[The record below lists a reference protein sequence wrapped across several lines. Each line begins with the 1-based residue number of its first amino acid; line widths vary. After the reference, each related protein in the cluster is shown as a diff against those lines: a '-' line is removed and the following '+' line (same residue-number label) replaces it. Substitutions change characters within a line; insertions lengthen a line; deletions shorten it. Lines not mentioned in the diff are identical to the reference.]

1 MAFLYQFKD
10 NPSVKFTSAV
20 YHKGDVIAI
29 TKILIKSRVSFEVT
43 AFTNGM
49 WRIGVDRVNESILR
63 KTVQKTVGDFHDLR
77 TIN

>member
-10 NPSVKFTSAV
+10 NSSGKFTSAV
-20 YHKGDVIAI
+20 YHKGDVITI
-29 TKILIKSRVSFEVT
+29 TKILIESKVSFDVT
-43 AFTNGM
+43 AFTNGI
-49 WRIGVDRVNESILR
+49 WRISVDRINESILR